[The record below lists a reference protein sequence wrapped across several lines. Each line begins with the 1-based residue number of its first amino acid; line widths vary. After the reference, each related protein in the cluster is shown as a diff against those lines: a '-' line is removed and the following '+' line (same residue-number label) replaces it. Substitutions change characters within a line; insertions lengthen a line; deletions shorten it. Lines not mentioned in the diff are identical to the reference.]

1 MTGYEITF
9 FIVLASALITFLF
22 LGASFLCDGEGEL
35 IIALFFVLFP
45 SVGLVAMGLEGS
57 SQKYNSQAEISSKSL
72 TIISKTE
79 VPEGISVLFSLDGAT
94 EQRIFEKH
102 SDVKTLLNG
111 GALYSVDYFHFNAFG
126 MDYNENKIE
135 VRQPPVEVSE
145 YFLMENINGGWGE
158 EPSKRDGEN
167 HWSLQEDFFRKS
179 ENTWKVETH
188 DLILD
193 SSAETLV
200 ETETEL
206 LDSHE

>member
-9 FIVLASALITFLF
+9 FIVLASALIAFLF
-22 LGASFLCDGEGEL
+22 LGAGFLYDGEGEL
-35 IIALFFVLFP
+35 LFPLFVVLFP
-45 SVGLVAMGLEGS
+45 SVVLVTTGLEGS
-57 SQKYNSQAEISSKSL
+57 SKKYDSQTEASSESL

-126 MDYNENKIE
+126 PDYNENKIE

-145 YFLMENINGGWGE
+145 YFLIEDINGLKE
-158 EPSKRDGEN
+158 EPNKRDGED
-167 HWSLQEDFFRKS
+167 HWSLQEWR
-179 ENTWKVETH
+179 VEDGDLLLRGTPMEMETG
-188 DLILD
+188 DLIWD
-193 SSAETLV
+193 GGTL
-200 ETETEL
+200 TEKEIQIY
-206 LDSHE
+206 E